1 MTTTPEAT
9 TAASPAAPAAGA
21 RPSTGT
27 AAPAGPAHPRAGLLL
42 FTLLA
47 AQFMNL
53 LDVFIVNVA
62 APTVQSD
69 LGASGGALQL
79 VVAGYTITYA
89 VLLVT
94 GARLGGRYGAGRLF
108 QVGLA
113 AFTLTSLA
121 CGLAATTGQLVTF
134 RFLQGAGAALMLPQV
149 LSLIQRTFAGAERAK
164 ALAMFGAVIAT
175 GAAAGQVAGG
185 VLVSADLFGWGW
197 RPIFLVNVPLGLA
210 LLVLGARVVP
220 LDRPGPGERARQLD
234 LPGLALL
241 STAVLAF
248 TVPLVLG
255 QEEDWPV
262 WCWLSLAGS
271 MLLLAVFVWFE
282 SGLARRGGAPLLSPR
297 VLRSPGMA
305 LAVIRICLVMAVNSG
320 LMFASSLHLQ
330 GPEAGGGLGY
340 GAMRAGLSFLPTA
353 LIFGLVS
360 LTWRRLPPGW
370 HPYLVPAGLLT
381 AAAAMFGVGWL
392 LRDGD
397 PLDPVVLTLLGVN
410 GASMALA
417 YAPLLVRAL
426 ASVRPEDAADA
437 SGLTGTMTQL
447 GMLLGTATFGTLFL
461 ERFESTLSSADG
473 LWTTMLALSAT
484 CVAVAALG
492 ARPRAPRA

>member
-1 MTTTPEAT
+1 M
-9 TAASPAAPAAGA
+9 
-21 RPSTGT
+21 
-27 AAPAGPAHPRAGLLL
+27 
-42 FTLLA
+42 LA

-69 LGASGGALQL
+69 LGASGGSLQL

-94 GARLGGRYGAGRLF
+94 GARLGGRLGPGRLF

-121 CGLAATTGQLVTF
+121 CGLAATTGQLITF
-134 RFLQGAGAALMLPQV
+134 RFLQGVGAALMLPQV
-149 LSLIQRTFAGAERAK
+149 LSLIQRTFTGAERGR

-197 RPIFLVNVPLGLA
+197 RPIFLVNVPIGLA

-220 LDRPGPGERARQLD
+220 LDRPGPGERARELD

-241 STAVLAF
+241 SAAVLAF

-255 QEEDWPV
+255 QEEDWPT

-271 MLLLAVFVWFE
+271 VLLLAGFAWFE
-282 SGLARRGGAPLLSPR
+282 SRLARRGGAPLLSPR
-297 VLRSPGMA
+297 VLRSPGMG
-305 LAVIRICLVMAVNSG
+305 LAVTRICLVMAVNSG
-320 LMFASSLHLQ
+320 LMFAFSLHLQ
-330 GPEAGGGLGY
+330 GPEAGEGLGY
-340 GAMRAGLSFLPTA
+340 GALRAGLSFLPTA
-353 LIFGLVS
+353 LMFGLVS
-360 LTWRRLPPGW
+360 LTWRRLPAAW

-381 AAAAMFGVGWL
+381 AAAGTLGVGLL

-397 PLDPVVLTLLGVN
+397 PLGPAVLTLFGVN
-410 GASMALA
+410 GAGMALA

-426 ASVRPEDAADA
+426 SSVRPEDAADA

-447 GMLLGTATFGTLFL
+447 GMLVGTATFGTLFL
-461 ERFESTLSSADG
+461 ERTESALSSTDG
-473 LWTTMLALSAT
+473 LWVTTLALSAT

-492 ARPRAPRA
+492 LLGARGARGGTPRP